1 MDKQA
6 NYIQVINA
14 SLPSIQELRK
24 CYPEHASTPELLP
37 CKKLYMA
44 SKMAT
49 PLLMAREM
57 GKTAENEKIKLS
69 ANFLNNCAVGLT
81 VAGAFL
87 PALAIYTRLPD
98 LAKKG

>member
-49 PLLMAREM
+49 PKLL
-57 GKTAENEKIKLS
+57 NEAS
-69 ANFLNNCAVGLT
+69 WNT
-81 VAGAFL
+81 VDPVIL
-87 PALAIYTRLPD
+87 L
-98 LAKKG
+98 

>member
-1 MDKQA
+1 
-6 NYIQVINA
+6 
-14 SLPSIQELRK
+14 
-24 CYPEHASTPELLP
+24 
-37 CKKLYMA
+37 
-44 SKMAT
+44 MAT